1 MMSLCTIKNELPRL
15 LEELLNFL
23 CQVVSFLCF
32 IPTSYSVT
40 ATHTWLSW
48 ICGLVIV
55 DTPWI
60 CGLVIVDTS
69 WICGLVI
76 VDVPWNVEKNSKG
89 YGWSYVGSEQHRMA

>member
-15 LEELLNFL
+15 REELLNFL
-23 CQVVSFLCF
+23 CQVGFFLSF

-60 CGLVIVDTS
+60 CGLVIVD
-69 WICGLVI
+69 
-76 VDVPWNVEKNSKG
+76 VPWNVEKNSKG
-89 YGWSYVGSEQHRMA
+89 YGWSYVGSEQHSMA